1 MMKDKDHSEEA
12 YSGMTEE
19 SWIKNKKAITKG
31 LAHNSTA
38 LSDFRKKLFSE
49 TKALDNEVESLE
61 QANFSVIRNA
71 QDLEMQH
78 LEKENLLQELNQQLH
93 NSKEKLLKPLTEESG
108 YLSEISFLNS
118 DKESLLA
125 AQDKTAEA
133 LNNNMNA
140 LGTTIMEIDF
150 IKGEIHTLMDKVSMI
165 EKGLPDLFGE
175 VGELDEKI
183 MWASKA
189 LRDLYDKM
197 KKVEKDAKTSYYER
211 N

>member
-1 MMKDKDHSEEA
+1 MMKEKNYSEED

-31 LAHNSTA
+31 LANNSTA
-38 LSDFRKKLFSE
+38 LSDLRKKLFSE
-49 TKALDNEVESLE
+49 KRALDNEVESLE
-61 QANFSVIRNA
+61 QANFTVLRNA

-78 LEKENLLQELNQQLH
+78 LEKENVLKELNLQLG
-93 NSKEKLLKPLTEESG
+93 NAKKELLKPLTEESG
-108 YLSEISFLNS
+108 YLSEIKFLNS
-118 DKESLLA
+118 EKERLLD
-125 AQDKTAEA
+125 AQDRTAET
-133 LNNNMNA
+133 LNNNMA
-140 LGTTIMEIDF
+140 YLGNTIMEIEF
-150 IKGEIHTLMDKVSMI
+150 VKGEIDTIMEKVSMM

-189 LRDLYDKM
+189 LRDLHDRM
-197 KKVEKDAKTSYYER
+197 KEVEKDAKKSYYER